1 MSSITLK
8 RLLDIRLALEQYLSD
23 ALKMCFKIRSQNP
36 LVHLC
41 MGLDF
46 EYSEIPPDLKDRTG
60 RI

>member
-8 RLLDIRLALEQYLSD
+8 RLLDIRLALEPYLSD
-23 ALKMCFKIRSQNP
+23 ALKMLKIISQNP
-36 LVHLC
+36 FVHLC

-46 EYSEIPPDLKDRTG
+46 KYSEIPPDLKDRTG